1 MINYQLLFD
10 AECERFIAL
19 RNEIKKQDTEI
30 ERFKAVI
37 QTQDDAARST
47 EAFIENLRG
56 LITELSDALD
66 YDSKVYEADYGLP
79 SWAALRK
86 KAREVVR
93 K

>member
-10 AECERFIAL
+10 AECERFVAL

-47 EAFIENLRG
+47 EAFIENLRE
-56 LITELSDALD
+56 LITELADWVSNHTYLNYPPTDAL
-66 YDSKVYEADYGLP
+66 LQ
-79 SWAALRK
+79 
-86 KAREVVR
+86 KAREAT